1 MNKYGIVGCD
11 ETISEDRHK
20 LSELS
25 INLFQVSG
33 DLYGI
38 NKYSSFPDEFFDAIW
53 IDNSTVKFLEDQE
66 FVKYFKWLKS
76 GGNLYIPYESE
87 NQASIWCPKGAR
99 SPHCGESSE
108 SPLSLDKL
116 IDIHKKGFIQSQIK
130 KVENGTGVPI
140 FSKQDIVDHNIRF
153 LSGIFNEKNL
163 FVVEFN
169 YGLYP
174 IKGYQGNSN
183 YQAIGYYMCSKIK
196 HA

>member
-20 LSELS
+20 LSDLTV
-25 INLFQVSG
+25 NVFQLSG

-38 NKYSSFPDEFFDAIW
+38 NRNSSFSDEFFDAIW
-53 IDNSTVKFLEDQE
+53 IDNSTIKFLEEQE

-87 NQASIWCPKGAR
+87 NQGTIW
-99 SPHCGESSE
+99 SSQ
-108 SPLSLDKL
+108 SPLSLEKL

-174 IKGYQGNSN
+174 IKGYQGNPN
-183 YQAIGYYMCSKIK
+183 YQANGYYQCTKIK
-196 HA
+196 HT